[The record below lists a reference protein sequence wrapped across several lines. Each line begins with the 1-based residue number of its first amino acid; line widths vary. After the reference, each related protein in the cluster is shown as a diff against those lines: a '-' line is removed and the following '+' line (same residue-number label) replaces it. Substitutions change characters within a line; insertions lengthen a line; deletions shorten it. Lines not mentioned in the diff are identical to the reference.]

1 MSKPDD
7 KILDLSMF
15 RKKPEEEPAA
25 FEKNLE
31 FSEKSGKPGVG
42 EEELNSESEETT
54 EEFYGSEEETGQIS
68 GEFEEFA
75 EESGE
80 AESDEFDEETEE
92 VESEDF
98 GKEFEEAEFEEF
110 DGEFEETEFDEETE
124 EAGYEE
130 LDEEFD
136 EEFEVTDSEEGK
148 EAEILDFELGKAK
161 KAAEQTDDYENEDE
175 DSEVYES
182 DEDEPY
188 GESEETKSEFKEKL
202 KAVLGGIGLAV
213 LVAAIF
219 AVALIARDK
228 LAEKDKK
235 SEGTPVA
242 TENEADENANS
253 PYAWWFNRD
262 VTEGVSVATDADAQG
277 SADKLEKGERVLF
290 GTYNQGPE
298 GEVDKISW
306 IVLDVQ
312 EDYALLTTEYV
323 VDMMPYS
330 KSGVVQWADSDI
342 RSWLN
347 DGFFNQAFSSK
358 EKESI
363 LSFTVENNDNPL
375 YNTEG
380 GDNTEDRVVLLSL
393 DEVNK
398 YFGNIEKEGVATPF
412 ALEKS
417 GATGG
422 RRSVTYWLRSPGSTD
437 IIGIEPGNGAV
448 VDSDGNVSHE
458 GNAVTY
464 TMIGIRPVIRIKL

>member
-15 RKKPEEEPAA
+15 RKQAEEEQVALEESLELSENSGE
-25 FEKNLE
+25 FE
-31 FSEKSGKPGVG
+31 GG
-42 EEELNSESEETT
+42 EEDLISESEEVA
-54 EEFYGSEEETGQIS
+54 EEFHESHEKLEQVN
-68 GEFEEFA
+68 GEFEEFR
-75 EESGE
+75 EESEEAGSEELQEELEE
-80 AESDEFDEETEE
+80 AESEEFHEESEET
-92 VESEDF
+92 
-98 GKEFEEAEFEEF
+98 EFEEF
-110 DGEFEETEFDEETE
+110 DEEVEEIE
-124 EAGYEE
+124 S
-130 LDEEFD
+130 EEFG
-136 EEFEVTDSEEGK
+136 EESEEIDSEQEK
-148 EAEILDFELGKAK
+148 EAEILDFKLGIAK
-161 KAAEQTDDYENEDE
+161 KAAEQTDDFENEDE
-175 DSEVYES
+175 DSETYES
-182 DEDEPY
+182 DEDEPD
-188 GESEETKSEFKEKL
+188 GESEEIRSEFKEKL

-235 SEGTPVA
+235 SGGTPVA

-253 PYAWWFNRD
+253 PYAWWYNRD
-262 VTEGVSVATDADAQG
+262 VTEGVSVATDANAQG

-323 VDMMPYS
+323 MDMMPYS
-330 KSGVVQWADSDI
+330 KSGVVQWADSDV

-380 GDNTEDRVVLLSL
+380 GANTEDKVVLLSL

-398 YFGNIEKEGVATPF
+398 YFGNIEKECVATPF

-417 GATGG
+417 GATGSQ
-422 RRSVTYWLRSPGSTD
+422 RSVTYWLRSPGSTD

-448 VDSDGNVSHE
+448 VDSEGNISHE

-464 TMIGIRPVIRIKL
+464 TMIGIRPVIRIRL